1 MNGVVPNVAPES
13 ITIGVDFGGVVKA
26 PGLVVLGGG
35 TLERN
40 SEMYAFQLRGDNSL
54 EDLDRN

>member
-13 ITIGVDFGGVVKA
+13 ITIWVDFEGVVKA
-26 PGLVVLGGG
+26 PDLVVLGGG

-40 SEMYAFQLRGDNSL
+40 SEMYAFELRGVTIY
-54 EDLDRN
+54 